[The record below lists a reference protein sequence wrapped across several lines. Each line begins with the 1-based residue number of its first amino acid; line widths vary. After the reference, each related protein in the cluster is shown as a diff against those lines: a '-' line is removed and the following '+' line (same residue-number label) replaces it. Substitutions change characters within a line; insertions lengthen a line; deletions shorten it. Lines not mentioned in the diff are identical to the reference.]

1 MQNMWK
7 NIYHGLNIC
16 KTEIIITEMNKKK
29 DNKDTEKALSGLLE
43 KYNIKPPQS
52 FRLYKDNN
60 PDVIN
65 LLPGYAFVDP
75 KLEKNQI
82 PLLAWR
88 FRRKFVEL
96 KKIVEDSVIENVCL
110 FRFCCMG
117 SKDKWLLSSILYR
130 EMDLLEFIGN
140 GKIISVQAVV
150 SEDQV
155 SNVILRLDNDALCS
169 IEAGIQMPPD
179 TPLIDRHEMIA
190 QRGVACDLVVDT
202 NVPQSSIYCYTNEG
216 EFRYTDTDME
226 LYGFDDLQIDHIR
239 SAFQVLK
246 NPHLTKKWQQQHNHL
261 VNLVRMVFES
271 NSKREKIILK

>member
-1 MQNMWK
+1 MWK
-7 NIYHGLNIC
+7 NICHGLNIF
-16 KTEIIITEMNKKK
+16 KSEIAITEINMKK
-29 DNKDTEKALSGLLE
+29 DNKDIEKALTGLLE
-43 KYNIKPPQS
+43 KYNIIPPQP
-52 FRLYKDNN
+52 FRLYKDSN

-65 LLPGYAFVDP
+65 LLPGYVFADL
-75 KLEKNQI
+75 KLEINQI

-88 FRRKFVEL
+88 VRRKFVEL
-96 KKIVEDSVIENVCL
+96 KKIVEDSVIENACL

-117 SKDKWLLSSILYR
+117 SKDKWSLSSLLYR

-140 GKIISVQAVV
+140 GKIISVQAVITG
-150 SEDQV
+150 EQA
-155 SNVILRLDNDALCS
+155 SNVILRLDTNALCS

-179 TPLIDRHEMIA
+179 TPLIDRHEIIA
-190 QRGVACDLVVDT
+190 QRGVASDLVVDT

-246 NPHLTKKWQQQHNHL
+246 NPDLSKQWQLQHKHL

-271 NSKREKIILK
+271 DSKREKMILN